1 MAKKTQE
8 KIGFN
13 LLISQIEPPTLWTK
27 IYDWMVGSARIVM
40 ISIELVVIV
49 AFGLRVFLDVES
61 KNLDEE
67 IANKENILRAFQ
79 SSEVRFRKIQDHV
92 NAYAKSWEEAS
103 VHNNIYTE
111 INSYLPQ
118 NPVEMTVQIDTT
130 TIVVSGTAT
139 GNEIAFMENAFK
151 NSSTFRD
158 AQLIKLDI
166 EGTSGDSLG
175 NFTIV
180 ATIRNPEKRQISN
193 LAEDQQSIN

>member
-1 MAKKTQE
+1 MAKKNQE

-92 NAYAKSWEEAS
+92 NAYAKSWEEAN
-103 VHNNIYTE
+103 VHSSIYAEVNT
-111 INSYLPQ
+111 YLPQ
-118 NPVEMTVQIDTT
+118 NPVEMSVQIDTT
-130 TIVVSGTAT
+130 TVVVSGTAT
-139 GNEIAFMENAFK
+139 GNEIAFLENAFK

-158 AQLIKLDI
+158 AQLVKLDI

-175 NFTIV
+175 NFTIA
-180 ATIRNPEKRQISN
+180 ATIRNPEKRVITNFAQ
-193 LAEDQQSIN
+193 DQQSLN

>member
-103 VHNNIYTE
+103 VHSSVYAEVNT
-111 INSYLPQ
+111 YLPQ
-118 NPVEMTVQIDTT
+118 NPVEMSVQIDTT
-130 TIVVSGTAT
+130 TVVVSGTAS
-139 GNEIAFMENAFK
+139 GKEIAFLENAFK

-158 AQLIKLDI
+158 AQLVKLDI

-180 ATIRNPEKRQISN
+180 AAIRNPEKRQINN
-193 LAEDQQSIN
+193 LAQDQQVLN